1 MSYPTSVLKDSASSL
16 LLLGYSLC
24 LRPTLILL
32 FPHLLPSSSLGASLN
47 HDPHSRVQALVIG
60 CQTSQGYLPEFL
72 SIASPESLVF
82 VFYCQITILCSLKST
97 LYLQIALFLI
107 TWSPS
112 VLVSPI
118 SDIPDEPPWVQFA
131 TPMVFPILL
140 WLRVTREKKSSGT
153 KSKPWEFKATQSM
166 SPL

>member
-72 SIASPESLVF
+72 SIAPPESLVF

-118 SDIPDEPPWVQFA
+118 SDIPDEPGSICHPHGFPHPA
-131 TPMVFPILL
+131 MVKGYK
-140 WLRVTREKKSSGT
+140 REKVLRDQIQAMGI
-153 KSKPWEFKATQSM
+153 
-166 SPL
+166 